1 MTQSVCAGCAM
12 EGRGPVRDRTEQW
25 LAAEVA
31 GRLVLV
37 CATEWS
43 TARAGYLCAER
54 GEVTKPLVTYQEA
67 SDRLGAAVA
76 EYLLARAALDAPP
89 PKLHGDRC
97 PTCGMPR

>member
-1 MTQSVCAGCAM
+1 MTQVCAGCAM

-37 CATEWS
+37 CATEW
-43 TARAGYLCAER
+43 REKR
-54 GEVTKPLVTYQEA
+54 RRWEVA
-67 SDRLGAAVA
+67 AAVELSA
-76 EYLLARAALDAPP
+76 VAGELREAGERLEAAVREYEAARAALDAPP